1 MPISMSIHVVG
12 SGTAPIAV
20 ATPPTLNCPIDVMLV
35 SPTEFIVIELIGV
48 ELSAKK
54 PKKFGPFAPT
64 LNTCNTKSP

>member
-54 PKKFGPFAPT
+54 PKKVLPICAHVKH
-64 LNTCNTKSP
+64 L

>member
-1 MPISMSIHVVG
+1 MVG

-54 PKKFGPFAPT
+54 PKKVLAHLRPR
-64 LNTCNTKSP
+64 